1 MFLSQERGSST
12 SWMGREKEVQF
23 DLKGV
28 KLNLDI
34 SMLALIPV

>member
-1 MFLSQERGSST
+1 
-12 SWMGREKEVQF
+12 MGREKEVLQF

-28 KLNLDI
+28 TLNLDI